1 MVMDRS
7 KWTLERIIMTV
18 SELLQGWDNTDGNV
32 KIMALNRVI
41 AEALSSFTQG
51 DELLVQKIFE
61 LAETLNEDDYFGTE
75 GLQL

>member
-1 MVMDRS
+1 
-7 KWTLERIIMTV
+7 MTV

-61 LAETLNEDDYFGTE
+61 LAETLDEDDYFGTE